1 MTGKQVAMVGLT
13 CSTTRSDAEPRS
25 TRLGQNATYVQALV
39 RAGAAPVLIPHLP
52 DLGLLRSVYER
63 VDALLLPGGGD
74 IAPEHFG
81 EHAHEKCGPP
91 DPDRDRS
98 ELALVRW
105 CVADHKPLLAI
116 CRGIQVLNVALGGSL
131 YQDIGAQM
139 QGAGRHDWSP
149 GYPRDFLAHSV
160 SVVPGTR
167 LAAIWELAGDL
178 LQQPVSDRTVHG
190 EVNSFHH
197 QAIKELAPGL
207 QVVARAPD
215 GVVEAVEMEGH
226 PFVLGVQWHPE
237 ELAHKDNRAQQLFH
251 ALIGAVDL

>member
-1 MTGKQVAMVGLT
+1 MTGKPVATVGLT
-13 CSTTRSDAEPRS
+13 CSTIGSDAESRPP
-25 TRLGQNATYVQALV
+25 RLGQNATYVQALV
-39 RAGAAPVLIPHLP
+39 RAGAAPLLIPPLL
-52 DLGLLRSVYER
+52 DLDLLRSVYER

-81 EHAHEKCGPP
+81 EQAREECGPP
-91 DPDRDRS
+91 DPARDRS

-131 YQDIGAQM
+131 YQDIGAQV

-149 GYPRDFLAHSV
+149 GYPRDFLAHAV

-167 LAAIWELAGDL
+167 LAAILERDGGSWRKPLSGQAVQL
-178 LQQPVSDRTVHG
+178 

-207 QVVARAPD
+207 WVVARAPD
-215 GVVEAVEMEGH
+215 GVVEAAEIEDH
-226 PFVLGVQWHPE
+226 PFALGVQWHPE
-237 ELAHKDNRAQQLFH
+237 ELAHQDNRAQQLFF
-251 ALIGAVDL
+251 ALIGAIDL